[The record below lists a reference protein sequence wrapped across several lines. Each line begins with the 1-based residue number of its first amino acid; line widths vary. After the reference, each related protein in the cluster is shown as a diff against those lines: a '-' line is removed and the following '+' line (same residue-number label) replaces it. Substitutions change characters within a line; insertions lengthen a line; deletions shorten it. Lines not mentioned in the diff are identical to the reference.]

1 MSTVVISKKTSQKR
15 TDVFTR
21 GIETEN
27 GYPLLKP
34 CTMIGIQYIDD
45 NDNDLDIGDVYVTPN
60 NKLYEVEDGCFL
72 GILRQKPDGEFYL
85 DETVGVDDEVYP
97 THKKLL
103 FFENGYPNYLYYT
116 KIYTKKYAR
125 NKKQFSYDDPEKGV
139 ISAVKESNGVYVGTI
154 KW

>member
-1 MSTVVISKKTSQKR
+1 MSTVVKKPSQKR

-34 CTMIGIQYIDD
+34 CPMIEIQYTDSDD
-45 NDNDLDIGDVYVTPN
+45 TDLDIGNVLMTPN
-60 NKLYEVEDGCFL
+60 NKVYEEEDGMFL
-72 GILRQKPDGEFYL
+72 GVLRQKPDGEFYL
-85 DETVGVDDEVYP
+85 DDSVKVDDEVYP

-103 FFENGYPNYLYYT
+103 FFEGGYPTYLFYT

-139 ISAVKESNGVYVGTI
+139 VSAVKESDRVYVGTI
-154 KW
+154 RW